1 MCIKDDII
9 DKHNNAY
16 QRTIKVKPINFVV
29 ESNDRDPKFKVGEQ
43 VIISKYKSLFAKGYT
58 PEEVFVIKKV

>member
-29 ESNDRDPKFKVGEQ
+29 ERKSKLLKENSIIDR
-43 VIISKYKSLFAKGYT
+43 S
-58 PEEVFVIKKV
+58 

>member
-43 VIISKYKSLFAKGYT
+43 VIISKYKSLFS
-58 PEEVFVIKKV
+58 